1 VPETYVVELRLTRR
15 ERQHVD
21 DLAFLSGMT
30 IEELLRDAL
39 CLSLLR
45 LEESPRRPKLRLVP
59 TDDPTG
65 ASGEARVPPIEG

>member
-1 VPETYVVELRLTRR
+1 VSETYVVRLRLTRR
-15 ERQHVD
+15 ERRHVD

-45 LEESPRRPKLRLVP
+45 SDEEPSRRPNLRLAP
-59 TDDPTG
+59 TDPSEVWQ
-65 ASGEARVPPIEG
+65 APPWRLTR